1 MTRITEN
8 RSLHLM
14 CWFKLTMKRFFLV
27 QASLTITERDFMYLT
42 ELQASGDSNLN
53 TVQGISSSVIT
64 TREYLILFKTHNYI
78 HNVVSTKLQNK
89 ATSEFYENH
98 YKTYNG
104 FSIFFHIGFSLLNFS
119 SVCFCLYS
127 QNKKKYILIS
137 LIVFSFR

>member
-1 MTRITEN
+1 
-8 RSLHLM
+8 
-14 CWFKLTMKRFFLV
+14 
-27 QASLTITERDFMYLT
+27 MYLT
-42 ELQASGDSNLN
+42 ELQASSDSNLN

-89 ATSEFYENH
+89 ATSEFHENH

-127 QNKKKYILIS
+127 QNKKNILLS